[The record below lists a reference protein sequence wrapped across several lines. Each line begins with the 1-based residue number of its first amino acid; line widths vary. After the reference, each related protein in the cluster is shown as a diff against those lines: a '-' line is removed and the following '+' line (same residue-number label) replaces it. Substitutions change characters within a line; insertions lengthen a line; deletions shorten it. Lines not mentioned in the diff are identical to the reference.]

1 MTLDSGTNYKQSKW
15 TEELK
20 GILIMSEAFEQNQK
34 RALSSLTPYVIE
46 DTGRGERSMDIFSR
60 LLKDRII
67 FIGSD
72 ITDQVANVV
81 VAQLLF
87 LRMEDPKKDVNI
99 YINSMG
105 GYITA
110 GLAIFDTLKWMNC
123 NINTYC
129 IGQASSMGAFLL
141 AAGTKGRRY
150 ALPNSRIMIHQPS
163 GGVGGRAEDIRIQA
177 KEILYMKK
185 RLNEILSENTG
196 QTIEK
201 IARDSDRDFF
211 MSATEAK
218 EYGLIDEVVEYP
230 SAGKPKNS

>member
-1 MTLDSGTNYKQSKW
+1 MAKRHD
-15 TEELK
+15 EELHE
-20 GILIMSEAFEQNQK
+20 MSMRPIA
-34 RALSSLTPYVIE
+34 SLTPYVVE

-60 LLKDRII
+60 LLQDRII

-110 GLAIFDTLKWMNC
+110 GLAIFDTLKWLSC
-123 NINTYC
+123 NVNTYC

-163 GGVGGRAEDIRIQA
+163 GGVGGRAEDVRIQA

-185 RLNEILSENTG
+185 CLNNILSENTG
-196 QTIEK
+196 QPVEK
-201 IARDSDRDFF
+201 IQQDSERDFF
-211 MSATEAK
+211 MSAHEAK
-218 EYGLIDEVVEYP
+218 EYGIVDHVVENP
-230 SAGKPKNS
+230 SDGTKKQ